1 MPSSFEDPMIPIPVP
16 AQAPVRDGHVP
27 VPGGELYFWDTGE
40 PGPAV
45 VLMHPATGSAHM
57 WLYQQPVFAAAGLRV
72 VGWSRRGHRGST
84 PVEPANPGSGSVDLR
99 HLLDHLGLERVHLVA
114 CAAGGAI
121 SVDFA
126 HSHPERLRSLTLSC
140 SVGGV
145 QDPDYLALSDSLRPA
160 GFDAMPA
167 DFRELSPSYRA
178 ANPQGVRHWLDL
190 EHHAIT
196 GHRLGQK
203 PVNHITWASLE
214 KLTTPFLLMT
224 GDADLWLPPAALRL
238 YARHIPDNELVIV
251 PEAGHSIHWERP
263 DVFNATVLDF
273 IKRRS

>member
-1 MPSSFEDPMIPIPVP
+1 MSSSLEDPMIPVPVP
-16 AQAPVRDGHVP
+16 DQAPVREGHAP
-27 VPGGELYFWDTGE
+27 VPGGELYFWDTGGT
-40 PGPAV
+40 GPAV
-45 VLMHPATGSAHM
+45 VMMHPATGSAHM
-57 WLYQQPVFAAAGLRV
+57 WLYQQPVFAAAGFRV

-84 PVEPANPGSGSVDLR
+84 PVDPANPGSGSVDLR

-145 QDPDYLALSDSLRPA
+145 QDPDYLMLSDSLRPA
-160 GFDAMPA
+160 GFDALPA

-178 ANPQGVRHWLDL
+178 ANPQGVRHWLEL

-196 GHRLGQK
+196 GNRLGQT
-203 PVNHITWASLE
+203 PVNCITWASLE

-224 GDADLWLPPAALRL
+224 GDADLWLPPPALRL

-263 DVFNATVLDF
+263 DVFNARVLDF
-273 IKRRS
+273 IRRRS

>member
-1 MPSSFEDPMIPIPVP
+1 MDPMIPVPIPV
-16 AQAPVRDGHVP
+16 QVPVREHHVDL
-27 VPGGELYFWDTGE
+27 PGGRLFAWDTGGN
-40 PGPAV
+40 GPCV

-72 VGWSRRGHRGST
+72 IGWSRRGHRGST
-84 PVEPANPGSGSVDLR
+84 PVDAAAPGHGSTDLKHLVDA
-99 HLLDHLGLERVHLVA
+99 LGLDRFHLVA

-126 HSHPERLRSLTLSC
+126 HSFPQRLNSVTLSS

-145 QDPDYLALSDSLRPA
+145 QDADYLALSESLRPK

-167 DFRELSPSYRA
+167 DFRELGPSYRA
-178 ANPQGVRHWLDL
+178 ANPEGVKTWLAL
-190 EHHAIT
+190 EHSAIT
-196 GHRLGQK
+196 GNRLGQT
-203 PVNHITWASLE
+203 PVNRITWASLE
-214 KLTTPFLLMT
+214 KLAVPFLLMT
-224 GDADLWLPPAALRL
+224 GDADLWLPPPALRH

-263 DVFNATVLDF
+263 SVFNETVIDY
-273 IKRRS
+273 IRRRD